1 VTKRI
6 RVGVIFG
13 GRSGEHEI
21 SLKSAKSIID
31 ALDPE
36 RYEIVPIGITKAGR
50 WLMSSDATNLLPASV
65 VATGDH
71 DVALFGDPTH
81 GELVRLDGAG
91 PSAVGELDVVFPVL
105 HGTYGED
112 GTIQGLLELASV
124 PYVGSGVLGSSSGM
138 DKIAMKRLFRDAG
151 LPIVEFAYFLR
162 SQWRADR
169 ETVLDRVEAEIGYP
183 SFAKPANLGSSVGIS
198 KAVDRASLGRAI
210 DEAARF
216 DRRILVER
224 GVDAR
229 EIEVAVLGND
239 EPLASLP
246 GEIVPHAEFY
256 DYETKYERDVA
267 EYDIPARLSEALT
280 TEIQSLAVRAF
291 EAVDAAGLGRV
302 DFFVERGTD
311 RVYVNEINT
320 MPGFTT
326 ISMYPKLWEASGLS
340 YRALVDRLIELAFD
354 RHRETARSVRTR
366 DERHSEEN

>member
-1 VTKRI
+1 VTKKL

-13 GRSGEHEI
+13 GRSGEHEV

-31 ALDPE
+31 AIDAE
-36 RYEIVPIGITKAGR
+36 RYEVVPIGITKEGR
-50 WLMSSDATNLLPASV
+50 WLTSSDATLLLPETV
-65 VATGDH
+65 VAEGDRQ
-71 DVALFGDPTH
+71 VALFGDPTR
-81 GELVRLDGAG
+81 GELVRLENGAG
-91 PSAVGELDVVFPVL
+91 ASPAGRLDVVFPVL
-105 HGTYGED
+105 HGTFGED
-112 GTIQGLLELASV
+112 GTIQGLLELASL
-124 PYVGSGVLGSSSGM
+124 PYVGSGVLGSAAGM

-151 LPIVEFAYFLR
+151 LPIVPFEYFLR
-162 SQWRADR
+162 SQWEAGR
-169 ETVLDRVEAEIGYP
+169 EAVLDRVESEIGYP

-198 KAVDRASLGRAI
+198 KATDRASLAAAI

-239 EPLASLP
+239 EPRASLP
-246 GEIVPHAEFY
+246 GEIIPHAEFY

-267 EYDIPARLSEALT
+267 EYAIPARLSPDLT
-280 TEIQSLAVRAF
+280 AQIQSLAVRAF

-302 DFFVERGTD
+302 DFFVEGGTD

-326 ISMYPKLWEASGLS
+326 ISMYPKLWEASGVS
-340 YRALVDRLIELAFD
+340 YGELVDRLIELAFE
-354 RHRETARSVRTR
+354 RHRETSRSVRTR
-366 DERHSEEN
+366 D